1 MKTIF
6 SFFVAVLAFAMTA
19 NAQTSKVAVPKYEFN
34 HCNDDQ
40 FAPLSL
46 DKTTGLVIIRVTPMN
61 MPDSAIF
68 DYQYI
73 DYFQWFADIT
83 DMSVPEY
90 STSDSAGIK
99 YHRENDIIYARI
111 SRIPIA
117 GIGISSNNVLTI
129 AFKISDEQITLLENI
144 GGLPG
149 KPNAWFSVGNI
160 SISN

>member
-1 MKTIF
+1 MKTMF
-6 SFFVAVLAFAMTA
+6 SFLIAVLAFAMTA
-19 NAQTSKVAVPKYEFN
+19 NAQASKITAPKYDFN

-46 DKTTGLVIIRVTPMN
+46 DKTTGLVIIRITPMN

-83 DMSVPEY
+83 DMTVPEY
-90 STSDSAGIK
+90 RISDNAGIR
-99 YHRENDIIYARI
+99 YHRENDIIYATIHRV
-111 SRIPIA
+111 PIT
-117 GIGISSNNVLTI
+117 GIAISSNNVLTI
-129 AFKISDEQITLLENI
+129 AFKMSDEQIALLENI